1 MKRENINLLLAMIMV
16 AGVMLLA
23 FLCFRT
29 GKALDNNLTGVSGS
43 FQEATR
49 DGEVEDVEGYAL
61 IVQGIGYGFGKLGY
75 LIVMAAAV
83 LLTIYATLLGIFA
96 VAARVVFNRE
106 RLLAYRILM
115 GVEYVLQAIAEL
127 ILLWRMISD
136 GFTPVCVAT
145 EILLLGM
152 TIYSAVN
159 TYSSRMQE
167 Q

>member
-1 MKRENINLLLAMIMV
+1 MKRENMNLLLAMIMV

-29 GKALDNNLTGVSGS
+29 GKALDSDLTGLSGS

-61 IVQGIGYGFGKLGY
+61 IVQ
-75 LIVMAAAV
+75 
-83 LLTIYATLLGIFA
+83 
-96 VAARVVFNRE
+96 
-106 RLLAYRILM
+106 
-115 GVEYVLQAIAEL
+115 AIAEM

-159 TYSSRMQE
+159 TYSVRMQE
-167 Q
+167 L